1 MPYDVFKAVKGE
13 FFACS
18 STNLNFCVLRSGRIS
33 GSMVTDVGCLI
44 ARLYLCTGWPDAT
57 SWVSDF

>member
-1 MPYDVFKAVKGE
+1 MPYDGFKAIKGK

-33 GSMVTDVGCLI
+33 GSRAIDAGYLI
-44 ARLYLCTGWPDAT
+44 TQLCLCTGLPDAT

>member
-18 STNLNFCVLRSGRIS
+18 STNLNFCVLRSGHK
-33 GSMVTDVGCLI
+33 SMSVVTDEGC
-44 ARLYLCTGWPDAT
+44 
-57 SWVSDF
+57 